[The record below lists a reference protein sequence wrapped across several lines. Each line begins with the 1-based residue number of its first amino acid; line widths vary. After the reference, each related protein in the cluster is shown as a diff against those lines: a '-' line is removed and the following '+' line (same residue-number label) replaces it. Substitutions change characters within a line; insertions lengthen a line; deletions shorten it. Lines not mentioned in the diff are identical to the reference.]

1 MSKLTKGAV
10 INYVLY
16 MGVEGNL
23 KGYETMTRL
32 LGGVKQTT
40 RSFFEGGGRQKSRE
54 FHCIRKFDLAV
65 INFEIFKISAR

>member
-23 KGYETMTRL
+23 KGYETMTHL
-32 LGGVKQTT
+32 LGGVKQTR
-40 RSFFEGGGRQKSRE
+40 RSFFEGGGDDKKVENSIAYE
-54 FHCIRKFDLAV
+54 NLI
-65 INFEIFKISAR
+65 

>member
-16 MGVEGNL
+16 MEVEGNL
-23 KGYETMTRL
+23 KGYETMTHL

-40 RSFFEGGGRQKSRE
+40 RSFFEGGGGGGRTTK
-54 FHCIRKFDLAV
+54 K
-65 INFEIFKISAR
+65 